1 MATSVK
7 TDLTRFMTTADSLV
21 HFEAITDAPGAP
33 YPPVES
39 VAITSIPCGKDCI
52 VAVGDTKSILK
63 SQYWIVNGTNPKRSL
78 PGTLSSS
85 NRPKIPGPFHGKIH
99 RQSDSNARW
108 KTIPL
113 KFKNKWRTSFIVSR
127 SQRSQGNNHLKT
139 LFNVQSLAMGREQP

>member
-85 NRPKIPGPFHGKIH
+85 NSVPKFRDLFTAKYIDNPILTPVEKLFHLN
-99 RQSDSNARW
+99 S
-108 KTIPL
+108 KTSGEPH
-113 KFKNKWRTSFIVSR
+113 S
-127 SQRSQGNNHLKT
+127 
-139 LFNVQSLAMGREQP
+139 